1 MRITLKQLMVF
12 DAIARS
18 GQVAK
23 AAELVSQSA
32 PATSM
37 ALAELEKQLDTRL
50 FERRGNRLHLNAQGA
65 LLLPLAAD
73 VLEQVNQI
81 EHAFKGDGE
90 QLVGKLTISAS
101 STIGNYLLAPA
112 VVTFTEALPKVQVEL
127 SICNTQDAID
137 SVADGRS
144 EMAFIEGICLDRR
157 LSVDAWHSDSLTIFC
172 SPAHPLAGKQIRL
185 SALAKERW
193 VLRESGSGTREVFL
207 SAVMTKGLHPDI
219 HFSFGRGEAVKQ
231 AVRQGQLMGVLSSLT
246 LAQELR
252 WGELAEVKVDDL
264 ALSRSF
270 SRIRHTG
277 RNDSALGRA
286 FYDFSLQ
293 WLGSQGQ
300 FPAS

>member
-65 LLLPLAAD
+65 LLLPLASD
-73 VLEQVNQI
+73 VLERVNQI
-81 EHAFKGDGE
+81 EHAFSGHGE
-90 QLVGKLTISAS
+90 QLAGKLSVSAS

-112 VVTFTEALPKVQVEL
+112 VVAFSEAWPKVQVEL
-127 SICNTQDAID
+127 SICNTQEAIEA
-137 SVADGRS
+137 VAEGRS

-157 LSVDAWHSDSLTIFC
+157 LSIDAWHSDNLTIFC
-172 SPAHPLAGKQIRL
+172 SPAHPLAGRRVAL
-185 SALAKERW
+185 SALANERW

-219 HFSFGRGEAVKQ
+219 HFSFGRPEAVKQ
-231 AVRQGQLMGVLSSLT
+231 AVRQGHLMGVLSSLT
-246 LAQELR
+246 LAQELER
-252 WGELAEVKVDDL
+252 GELAEVKVDDL
-264 ALSRSF
+264 ALSRPF

-286 FYDFSLQ
+286 FYDFSLD
-293 WLGSQGQ
+293 WLAGQGLL
-300 FPAS
+300 AAG